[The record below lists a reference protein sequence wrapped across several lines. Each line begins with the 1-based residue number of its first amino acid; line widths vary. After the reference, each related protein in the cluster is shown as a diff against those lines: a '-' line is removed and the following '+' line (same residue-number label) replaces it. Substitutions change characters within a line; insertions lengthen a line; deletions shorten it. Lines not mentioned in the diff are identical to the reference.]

1 MTRLLFVDDHPLYR
15 AGVRLAI
22 AQALPDVT
30 VDLASTAEE
39 ALARLAAEPNVD
51 LCLADYRL
59 PGGDGLSLLAEV
71 GRRWPTIARGL
82 LCADPTA
89 DLARRAEALGCI
101 ACLSKARDM
110 DRLVDAL
117 GQLFQGGAVFDSDG
131 PAGPVLSDKRRLVL
145 EMAARGASNKAIALE
160 LGCTERTVKDHWAR
174 IFERLAATNR
184 AEAISRAH
192 ELRLLR

>member
-15 AGVRLAI
+15 AGVRLAV
-22 AQALPDVT
+22 AQAMPDVT

-39 ALARLAAEPNVD
+39 ALARLTHDPNID
-51 LCLADYRL
+51 LCLADFRL
-59 PGGDGLSLLAEV
+59 PVVDGLTLLAEV

-89 DLARRAEALGCI
+89 DLVRRAETQGCI

-110 DRLVDAL
+110 DALVDAL
-117 GQLFQGGAVFDSDG
+117 AQLFQGGAVFDSDG
-131 PAGPVLSDKRRLVL
+131 PPGPALSDKRRLVL
-145 EMAARGASNKAIALE
+145 ELAARGASNKAIARE

-174 IFERLAATNR
+174 IFERLAVANR
-184 AEAISRAH
+184 TEAISRAH
-192 ELRLLR
+192 ELRLL